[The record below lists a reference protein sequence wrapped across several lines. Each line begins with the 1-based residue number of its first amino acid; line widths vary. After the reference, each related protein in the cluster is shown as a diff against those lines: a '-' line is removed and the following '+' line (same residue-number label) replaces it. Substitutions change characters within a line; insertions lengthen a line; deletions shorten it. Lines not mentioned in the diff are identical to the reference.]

1 MSTAR
6 KSTGLDKKPAKK
18 LPDAEFIKCVDILRS
33 SAQQMK
39 FIELA
44 EMLDQVACDAA
55 MKPKAKKSGKTA

>member
-18 LPDAEFIKCVDILRS
+18 SPDAEFMKCVDILRS
-33 SAQQMK
+33 SAQQLK

-44 EMLDQVACDAA
+44 EMLDQVACDATA
-55 MKPKAKKSGKTA
+55 KPKTAKSKKSA